1 MWDIVSFGDVNT
13 LNSVFNAIASI
24 FNGNGFIAAASAL
37 ALLVIVGSSLGS
49 LASSQQELPFPKM
62 MGAIIVF
69 AMGFAT
75 FTNVSIENRYTGE
88 VTQVDNIPV
97 AIAVPASLIST
108 IGLWLAET
116 TETAFGSTGM
126 NRITENG
133 YLAPLK
139 VFSKYREGTSLP
151 CEVGSDIATVN
162 GVNLCYT
169 IPMYYSECTM
179 VKAKKNNDYLSLKE
193 GDALSEMNFNSR
205 AFATNVM
212 NASGQITTKSCADAY
227 NDINNAMNSDG
238 FSAIAD
244 AIGFPAGLRDGE
256 NGLIKTNDALE
267 AIKADSGRSRAYMQ
281 ATFARSLAEQ
291 GELAFYYRMGASD
304 IAENIQS
311 SIEQRNYQWA
321 LQGSLWVQIVDKF
334 ISLMECLIFALAP
347 FIGLSVLMGSTGA
360 KTVLLYLQML
370 AIIQIIPAM
379 LVVAQSIVM
388 KDMEL
393 TQSLLAMKYDVGS
406 YAYNDAISEKAKELM
421 GLGGMISST
430 IVPALAMALVTG
442 SGMAVMGAF
451 RQVGSAGK
459 DSDATPDIAGQGGS
473 TTKYD
478 GLNSGKIDEHGNVM
492 TDRAISNVGSI
503 GQSIGF
509 TNSVQ
514 SAQQE
519 AQMASQQYSAQLS
532 NTQSKI
538 DSHNWTGQET
548 RQIGENFTS
557 SFNEG
562 KQWQE
567 QATQQLMNEK
577 GLSHQQASNVV
588 GTVGASAKLG
598 LAMAGSG
605 VDVNAAIQK
614 MGSTLESKEE
624 REAFSEMM
632 SRTDST
638 SASALIGNAVES
650 GYGRGETLSTGIQ
663 NIDNAS
669 LQLSKS
675 ASEMASKQDVYQKL
689 SNTQESLELKN
700 DDTRTQ
706 MYMLGSDQQVM
717 DRVDSKIFDMN
728 DNEKSFYLSKL
739 DEYDGGVN
747 ANNMDDGTAKIM
759 AFAAT
764 TNAFNKQDD
773 LAEVITGGEY
783 SNNINDSSLA
793 PDSKVNGPDIDYGSL
808 PRSEL
813 DMPTKENLEFQNRD
827 IDRDKTLVAAHAVT
841 SGYNLEISA
850 NNETETQ
857 GSLNN
862 QEEKIDNTETGGY
875 NAPAKDIFD
884 KGTDGVKEVVKS
896 MVSDDEQA
904 PPQETKPEILEIPK

>member
-126 NRITENG
+126 NRVTENG

-139 VFSKYREGTSLP
+139 VFSQYRAGTSLP

-179 VKAKKNNDYLSLKE
+179 VKAKKTNDYLSLKE

-244 AIGFPAGLRDGE
+244 AIAFPTGLRDGE

-267 AIKADSGRSRAYMQ
+267 AIQADSGRNRAYMQ

-321 LQGSLWVQIVDKF
+321 LQGTLWVQIVDKF

-388 KDMEL
+388 NDMEL

-451 RQVGSAGK
+451 RQVGGAGK

-492 TDRAISNVGSI
+492 TERALSNVGSI
-503 GQSIGF
+503 GQSTDF
-509 TNSVQ
+509 KQSVQ
-514 SAQQE
+514 SAEQQKN
-519 AQMASQQYSAQLS
+519 MASQAYQESLANSQQTLNSQSYTASSVQSMGNNIQSSLGNETGWQSSIQQSLSKNTSLSDDQSNRVVEAASVGLTVASMGGSVKEIGDTLQSKSEKDAFNSIVSGEEGKGIRAQFSDALQASQSNGETISTGNSDIDSALSSVQKSNQEMKSAEDSYSQMQELQNTFSLS
-532 NTQSKI
+532 NDDIRTYMSN
-538 DSHNWTGQET
+538 SSENET
-548 RQIGENFTS
+548 IMDESNKMISGLS
-557 SFNEG
+557 D
-562 KQWQE
+562 
-567 QATQQLMNEK
+567 NEK
-577 GLSHQQASNVV
+577 QTYLDHLDRYNGGMDANNMKDNTASLMALAATSNEHGLQVQ
-588 GTVGASAKLG
+588 
-598 LAMAGSG
+598 
-605 VDVNAAIQK
+605 
-614 MGSTLESKEE
+614 
-624 REAFSEMM
+624 FSEVLL
-632 SRTDST
+632 SEGNDKNLVDSSIAPINNTESTDF
-638 SASALIGNAVES
+638 N
-650 GYGRGETLSTGIQ
+650 YGELNRQ
-663 NIDNAS
+663 NIDAP
-669 LQLSKS
+669 LSSDKS
-675 ASEMASKQDVYQKL
+675 F
-689 SNTQESLELKN
+689 KN
-700 DDTRTQ
+700 DFDDYKDDLTEQ
-706 MYMLGSDQQVM
+706 SLHNKNSVNIEQYN
-717 DRVDSKIFDMN
+717 DRNRETISSGEDNIKSQDIETLENTKDYANTSIDRIGHSINEVTDSIEEHVDSVLSPSKDNQSPPPIPDN
-728 DNEKSFYLSKL
+728 DVPL
-739 DEYDGGVN
+739 
-747 ANNMDDGTAKIM
+747 
-759 AFAAT
+759 
-764 TNAFNKQDD
+764 
-773 LAEVITGGEY
+773 
-783 SNNINDSSLA
+783 
-793 PDSKVNGPDIDYGSL
+793 
-808 PRSEL
+808 
-813 DMPTKENLEFQNRD
+813 
-827 IDRDKTLVAAHAVT
+827 
-841 SGYNLEISA
+841 
-850 NNETETQ
+850 
-857 GSLNN
+857 
-862 QEEKIDNTETGGY
+862 
-875 NAPAKDIFD
+875 
-884 KGTDGVKEVVKS
+884 
-896 MVSDDEQA
+896 
-904 PPQETKPEILEIPK
+904 